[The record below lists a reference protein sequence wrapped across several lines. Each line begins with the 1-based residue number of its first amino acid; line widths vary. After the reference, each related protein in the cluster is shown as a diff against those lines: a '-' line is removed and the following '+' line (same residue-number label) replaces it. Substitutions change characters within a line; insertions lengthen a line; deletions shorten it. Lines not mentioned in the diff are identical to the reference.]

1 MNNFLKILL
10 FTLTLALMPALSAS
24 AQSLHDA
31 AQRVARQHDARVLSA
46 NTVEHG
52 GQRVHVI
59 RILTRDGVV
68 RSVEVPAGPAMDRRR
83 DFDRAFDQRRDRGQD
98 PGRDRAGDRSRD
110 PGRNRGGDRPRR
122 DGGDSAPQR
131 DRSGG
136 RDRRR
141 R

>member
-10 FTLTLALMPALSAS
+10 FTMALALMPALPAS
-24 AQSLHDA
+24 AQSLHEA

-46 NTVEHG
+46 NTVERG

-68 RSVEVPAGPAMDRRR
+68 RSVEVPASRSMDRPRNFER
-83 DFDRAFDQRRDRGQD
+83 GFDQRQNRGR
-98 PGRDRAGDRSRD
+98 GR
-110 PGRNRGGDRPRR
+110 GRNRGGDRSRDSDRRSDRR
-122 DGGDSAPQR
+122 DSGRGSGER
-131 DRSGG
+131 DRSGEQ
-136 RDRRR
+136 DRRR